1 MENKI
6 QESMKE
12 KDLVGA
18 VYKNKGFLVKKHMQ
32 DGELVYTLCLFMI
45 RFPFENDGSIAYNW
59 QDIKEKDIKE
69 EDISWRCYKIKSTY
83 KSDER
88 LTVGTIVKA
97 GIDYGVISRQYT
109 DGSFDVELFKKEED
123 EIHCLATE
131 LIIPFESRCLIG
143 VFDDCEKRKGVKR
156 KIPQSPE
163 RQAIG
168 LAGVLEEEPIY
179 RKLPARQILFVEDGS
194 VDLDEVKTAL
204 QGTGIEV
211 IVYRQGSKMP
221 QLVNLQEEMIKKL

>member
-6 QESMKE
+6 QKSMKE

-32 DGELVYTLCLFMI
+32 DGEPVYTLCLFMI
-45 RFPFENDGSIAYNW
+45 RFPFKNDGSIAYNW

-97 GIDYGVISRQYT
+97 GIDYGVISRAYT

-143 VFDDCEKRKGVKR
+143 IFDDCEKRKGVKR

-168 LAGVLEEEPIY
+168 LAGVLGEEPIY
-179 RKLPARQILFVEDGS
+179 RKLPAKHILFVEDGS
-194 VDLDEVKTAL
+194 VNLDELKTTL
-204 QGTGIEV
+204 QGTSVEV

-221 QLVNLQEEMIKKL
+221 QLVNLKEEQIKKL